1 MSAYLLAFAS
11 TFLATI
17 SYGFGYL
24 WTGFCICASYY
35 GYILYEV
42 KNKEKVMSLIGKN
55 KWSEMKDD
63 NYKSRGFIIGNG
75 YIGRISN
82 NDKGQMAYIMCKSN
96 IFKNLTE
103 TVCLNNTSEKID
115 LYDRTGNYFWLDYDK
130 RELVVDKYSSNK
142 KQFVIIEEIVELYR
156 SIKNFVVLIYGG
168 PGSGKSM
175 CSILLTKHLK
185 GSLVRTF
192 NPTDPGDNLASLYAT
207 VQPTEDKPLILVLD
221 EVDTL
226 YKKVHNNLI
235 VPHKNVPI
243 QIYDKTSLNRFF
255 DDVNLGLYPN
265 MIILMTSNISP
276 EDIEKQYDPSFIRE
290 GRVDMKF
297 HLEKEEICKGH
308 EIYEA
313 VKIIEHEK
321 IIEPDKIIKRRK
333 ISTFLKSIFCKV

>member
-1 MSAYLLAFAS
+1 MYAYLLAFAS
-11 TFLATI
+11 TFLTAF

-24 WTGFCICASYY
+24 WTGFCLCASYY

-63 NYKSRGFIIGNG
+63 NYKSRGFVIGYG

-82 NDKGQMAYIMCKSN
+82 NDKEQMAYIMCKPD
-96 IFKNLTE
+96 IFKNLIE
-103 TVCLNNTSEKID
+103 TVCLNKESEKID

-130 RELVVDKYSSNK
+130 RELIVDKYFSNK
-142 KQFVIIEEIVELYR
+142 KQSVIIEEIIGLYGCIR
-156 SIKNFVVLIYGG
+156 NFVVLIHGG

-175 CSILLTKHLK
+175 CSILLAKHLK

-235 VPHKNVPI
+235 AQHKHIPI
-243 QIYDKTSLNRFF
+243 QIYDKTTLNRFF
-255 DDVNLGLYPN
+255 DDINLGLYPN
-265 MIILMTSNISP
+265 VIILMTSNISP

-297 HLEKEEICKGH
+297 HLEKEDICEVH
-308 EIYEA
+308 EI
-313 VKIIEHEK
+313 IETEK
-321 IIEPDKIIKRRK
+321 KGTKLRK
-333 ISTFLKSIFCKV
+333 ISKFLKSILYKKCL